1 MADLA
6 VLSRTR
12 TDTGQTDAFPVV
24 VDVSSASLWKGIR
37 LEGGDSPPGEMVD
50 GVSRS
55 HLIWISQCESDTL
68 ELAFDGVWRPVPVRR
83 NTVGITPAGVRA
95 AARWRTPMRGIL
107 VEVPPETAS
116 ELLLDESPH
125 CFSQMAPRSGLED
138 AFLVET
144 ALALQQELRGGNP
157 RGTLYTDALAA
168 AFASHLLLSYTTLP
182 QRAARRA
189 RRMSPS
195 RLRQVLDFV
204 CSNLSDDISLAQLAR
219 VAGLSPFHFSH
230 AFRWNTGVSPY
241 RFVRNVRLEQAA
253 RLLRHTRLSVVEIA
267 LRCGFY
273 SASHFASAF
282 QKALG
287 MTPGQCRRSA

>member
-1 MADLA
+1 
-6 VLSRTR
+6 
-12 TDTGQTDAFPVV
+12 
-24 VDVSSASLWKGIR
+24 
-37 LEGGDSPPGEMVD
+37 
-50 GVSRS
+50 
-55 HLIWISQCESDTL
+55 
-68 ELAFDGVWRPVPVRR
+68 
-83 NTVGITPAGVRA
+83 
-95 AARWRTPMRGIL
+95 MRGIL

-241 RFVRNVRLEQAA
+241 RFVRNVRREPLRQRISEGAGHDA
-253 RLLRHTRLSVVEIA
+253 RPM
-267 LRCGFY
+267 
-273 SASHFASAF
+273 SAF
-282 QKALG
+282 GLRASRGLTVLRPCVPRG
-287 MTPGQCRRSA
+287 GGRRA